1 MAHSHKP
8 ARLTLLLVAPL
19 FAGPLLTGPAYA
31 EPDRFAGPHAES
43 GLVVQIPG
51 VGAMGTYTY
60 VVDAPGEPDPIAYCV
75 DVAADYRPGA
85 PLMEQLWSQAP
96 RIAEVAPQ
104 LNWVLRNSYPNQSLA
119 TTAAGSG
126 ASYHDGLSAA
136 EAIAATQAALWHYSD
151 GVTLSAAEGTADE
164 QADVMALYSYLTG
177 PANVGA
183 AEDPPGSLTLKTAAS
198 TAQSGSRIGP
208 ITVSTSAA
216 SVELALD
223 GPSQVRLVSAEGEPV
238 TQAADGDEVYVDV
251 PAGTPG
257 GSATITASATATV
270 TSGRIF
276 APARTEPESTTQTLV
291 LASTVTES
299 LTAALPLSW
308 TAPPPV
314 TSTSPATTSAPPPTT
329 STPPATTSTPPP
341 ATSTPPATTSPTPP
355 SQSPQPSATAT
366 EPPTTVTTSTT
377 ETPSAPQPSAT
388 APPVTAPAVTA
399 QPTLADTG
407 ADIGDAAPWA
417 GGLLAAGGLLLWVGR
432 RTRR

>member
-1 MAHSHKP
+1 MASNHKR
-8 ARLTLLLVAPL
+8 ARLMLLLVAPL
-19 FAGPLLTGPAYA
+19 AAGPLLTGPAYA
-31 EPDRFAGPHAES
+31 EPDLFAGPHAES

-60 VVDAPGEPDPIAYCV
+60 IVDAPGEPDPIAYCV

-104 LNWVLRNSYPNQSLA
+104 LNWVLRHSYPNQSLA

-198 TAQSGSRIGP
+198 TAKSGSRIGP

-223 GPSQVRLVSAEGEPV
+223 GPSQVRLVSADGDPV
-238 TQAADGDEVYVDV
+238 TQAGDGDEVYVDV
-251 PAGTPG
+251 PAGTPA
-257 GSATITASATATV
+257 GSATVTASASATV

-291 LASTVTES
+291 LATTTKKA
-299 LTAALPLSW
+299 LTAEIEVSW
-308 TAPPPV
+308 TA
-314 TSTSPATTSAPPPTT
+314 SPPPTT
-329 STPPATTSTPPP
+329 APSTPPP
-341 ATSTPPATTSPTPP
+341 ATTPPTTSPTPP
-355 SQSPQPSATAT
+355 PTTSSAPSTTSTMPPPTAPPTSPSTTPPATTQPPVTST
-366 EPPTTVTTSTT
+366 TTVTVTPPATT
-377 ETPSAPQPSAT
+377 APSAVPSAAPTPTAPQPE
-388 APPVTAPAVTA
+388 
-399 QPTLADTG
+399 LADTG
-407 ADIGDAAPWA
+407 ASVGTAAIWAIGLA
-417 GGLLAAGGLLLWVGR
+417 GGGALALWAGR